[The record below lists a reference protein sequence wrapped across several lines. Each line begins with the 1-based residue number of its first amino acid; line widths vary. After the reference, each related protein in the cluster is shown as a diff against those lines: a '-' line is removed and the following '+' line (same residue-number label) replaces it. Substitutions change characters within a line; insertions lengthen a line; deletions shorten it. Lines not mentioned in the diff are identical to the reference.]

1 MTTIDFHSKSVSQS
15 SSVSRG
21 VDLKIKFS
29 EGIGSNPGL
38 YSIFFSFLTDF
49 SYVKLYT
56 KLTFMPVLC
65 SFDTFIN
72 HKVDSSMYSVCN
84 RNQ

>member
-1 MTTIDFHSKSVSQS
+1 MTSKDFHSNSLSQS
-15 SSVSRG
+15 SSVSRV
-21 VDLKIKFS
+21 VDLKIKFC
-29 EGIGSNPGL
+29 EGTGSNPEL
-38 YSIFFSFLTDF
+38 YTIFFSFLTDF

-65 SFDTFIN
+65 SFDTFNN

>member
-1 MTTIDFHSKSVSQS
+1 MTNKDFHSNSISHS
-15 SSVSRG
+15 SSVSRA
-21 VDLKIKFS
+21 VDLKIKFC

-38 YSIFFSFLTDF
+38 YTIFFSFLTDF

-65 SFDTFIN
+65 SFDTFN
-72 HKVDSSMYSVCN
+72 TQKVDSSMYSVCN